1 MEDDDWLDAAALAQI
16 DALEQHHAASSQGS
30 SQMQSP
36 PPAPPPPA
44 PGPPQAPDD
53 LSAPLS
59 HYFGFSTLRGGQE
72 EAIRGVLSGRDVCVY
87 WPTGQGKSICYQL
100 PALIAR
106 KVAVVVTPLVS
117 LMVDQCAKL
126 NHTVGSLPE
135 FAGRP
140 PAIFLGPHQTDH
152 AAEERALRGEGARV
166 IYCSPEK
173 LMMSNLLTRLA
184 ELHARGLLVLIA
196 IDEAHCLSAWGHD
209 FRPEYKELGVLR
221 QRLPSVPL
229 IALTA
234 TAVPAVQTD
243 IQGVLAMRQP
253 IVLRQSAFRDNLAIT
268 CLKKLGGLGTDLQPL
283 VEALQRSVRVPPAS
297 RKSTIVYAP
306 TIGLC
311 QQVHA
316 HLQQRCPGLQV
327 ELYHA
332 SLDKGER
339 ERAHLSF
346 LSGKASVIV
355 ATVAFGMGIDKPD
368 IRHVVHYGAPKTI
381 EDYYQQIGR
390 AGRDGSPSECTL
402 LASDADFTR
411 YASDF
416 YTEKLPEHAKRHMLA
431 STERLRAFFNQQCK
445 CRWVELLGAFEE
457 RAPFASCGSCDVC
470 KTRKEH
476 AGDLE
481 RDFSAE
487 ARILLTAVRRLPGK
501 SWTHLACR
509 CSPRRLAPLPHRCAA
524 SPASHGRTSRRSS
537 AISTRPSPRCATPSR
552 SSVSSRCSRYV
563 DCH

>member
-1 MEDDDWLDAAALAQI
+1 M
-16 DALEQHHAASSQGS
+16 
-30 SQMQSP
+30 
-36 PPAPPPPA
+36 
-44 PGPPQAPDD
+44 
-53 LSAPLS
+53 
-59 HYFGFSTLRGGQE
+59 
-72 EAIRGVLSGRDVCVY
+72 
-87 WPTGQGKSICYQL
+87 
-100 PALIAR
+100 
-106 KVAVVVTPLVS
+106 VVTPLVS

-135 FAGRP
+135 FAGRR

-234 TAVPAVQTD
+234 TAVPSVQTD

-268 CLKKLGGLGTDLQPL
+268 CLKKLGGLGADLQPL

-306 TIGLC
+306 TVGLC

-327 ELYHA
+327 ELYHG
-332 SLDKGER
+332 SLDKGAR
-339 ERAHLSF
+339 ETAHLSF

-355 ATVAFGMGIDKPD
+355 ATS
-368 IRHVVHYGAPKTI
+368 RL
-381 EDYYQQIGR
+381 EW
-390 AGRDGSPSECTL
+390 
-402 LASDADFTR
+402 
-411 YASDF
+411 
-416 YTEKLPEHAKRHMLA
+416 A
-431 STERLRAFFNQQCK
+431 STSPTSGTWCTTARPRPSRITISRCVSSAQSAACK
-445 CRWVELLGAFEE
+445 
-457 RAPFASCGSCDVC
+457 
-470 KTRKEH
+470 
-476 AGDLE
+476 
-481 RDFSAE
+481 
-487 ARILLTAVRRLPGK
+487 
-501 SWTHLACR
+501 
-509 CSPRRLAPLPHRCAA
+509 CSPRRPPLPTDWARWARWGAVGVHVARE
-524 SPASHGRTSRRSS
+524 
-537 AISTRPSPRCATPSR
+537 
-552 SSVSSRCSRYV
+552 
-563 DCH
+563 

>member
-1 MEDDDWLDAAALAQI
+1 MDDDDWLDAAALAQI

-36 PPAPPPPA
+36 PPAPLPPT

-59 HYFGFSTLRGGQE
+59 HYFGFSALRGGQE

-135 FAGRP
+135 FAGRR

-234 TAVPAVQTD
+234 TAVPSVQTD

-268 CLKKLGGLGTDLQPL
+268 CLKKLGGLGADLQPL

-306 TIGLC
+306 TVGLC

-327 ELYHA
+327 ELYHG
-332 SLDKGER
+332 SLDKGAR
-339 ERAHLSF
+339 ETAHLSF

-381 EDYYQQIGR
+381 EDYYQQVHELRPIR
-390 AGRDGSPSECTL
+390 CMQVLTTTPSPPH
-402 LASDADFTR
+402 R
-411 YASDF
+411 
-416 YTEKLPEHAKRHMLA
+416 
-431 STERLRAFFNQQCK
+431 
-445 CRWVELLGAFEE
+445 LGALGAMGRRRSARCSRTMRTLRGM
-457 RAPFASCGSCDVC
+457 RATSTRRSCPNMRSS
-470 KTRKEH
+470 T
-476 AGDLE
+476 
-481 RDFSAE
+481 
-487 ARILLTAVRRLPGK
+487 
-501 SWTHLACR
+501 
-509 CSPRRLAPLPHRCAA
+509 CSPRRSGCVPF
-524 SPASHGRTSRRSS
+524 STSS
-537 AISTRPSPRCATPSR
+537 AIAVGSSCSAPSR
-552 SSVSSRCSRYV
+552 SVPPLRAAAAATCARRARSMPATSSVTSRPRHASC
-563 DCH
+563 

>member
-1 MEDDDWLDAAALAQI
+1 LL
-16 DALEQHHAASSQGS
+16 
-30 SQMQSP
+30 SP
-36 PPAPPPPA
+36 P
-44 PGPPQAPDD
+44 
-53 LSAPLS
+53 
-59 HYFGFSTLRGGQE
+59 
-72 EAIRGVLSGRDVCVY
+72 
-87 WPTGQGKSICYQL
+87 

-135 FAGRP
+135 FAGRR

-234 TAVPAVQTD
+234 TAVPSVQTD

-268 CLKKLGGLGTDLQPL
+268 CLKKLGGLGADLQPL

-306 TIGLC
+306 TVGLC

-327 ELYHA
+327 ELYHG
-332 SLDKGER
+332 SLDKGAR
-339 ERAHLSF
+339 ETAHLSF

-390 AGRDGSPSECTL
+390 AGRDGAPSECTL
-402 LASDADFTR
+402 LARTMRTLRGMRATSTR
-411 YASDF
+411 RSC
-416 YTEKLPEHAKRHMLA
+416 PNMRS
-431 STERLRAFFNQQCK
+431 ST
-445 CRWVELLGAFEE
+445 
-457 RAPFASCGSCDVC
+457 
-470 KTRKEH
+470 
-476 AGDLE
+476 
-481 RDFSAE
+481 
-487 ARILLTAVRRLPGK
+487 
-501 SWTHLACR
+501 
-509 CSPRRLAPLPHRCAA
+509 CSPRRSGCAPF
-524 SPASHGRTSRRSS
+524 STSS
-537 AISTRPSPRCATPSR
+537 AIAVGSSYSAPSR
-552 SSVSSRCSRYV
+552 SVPPLRAAAAATCARRARSMPATSSVTSRPRHASC
-563 DCH
+563 